1 MRVLIAFPFAA
12 AVCVLIGWGADI
24 ELLRHFGTTAVT
36 MNPASAA
43 ALLALSS
50 GLALREYG
58 GRIAGTLA
66 RAAIGAGCAIGLLKL
81 SDIAFGTHIGVD
93 TVIFAAKL
101 APGYVQPSR
110 IAPNTALCFAL
121 IGFALLLMRKRSE
134 PAIIAAQ
141 TAAIGTGLIAVFALV
156 GHLYGVNAFFIVGA
170 LHPVAVPSALSLLC
184 LAAFVL
190 IRTSSR
196 GLVAPLSDS
205 GPAGRTSRA
214 LLPAAFAIPVAFGW
228 LRQQGERAGLFTGEV
243 GVALMVMLTML
254 TMTALVW
261 QTARLLLAA
270 DTLRRRAEADVA
282 HLASHDFLTGLPNRG
297 HFMERLAARLRRR
310 TRDNKAF
317 AVITMDLDG
326 FKQVNDRLGHAAG
339 DVLLREVGAHLQD
352 CQLRPEDLVARMG
365 GDEFVMLLDG
375 IDRASDAAMVAAR
388 IVTGMPKQCGPRGR
402 EVPVG
407 ISVGIVIADRRYCTS
422 EALLADADRALYEAK
437 RGGKGRFALHAPAE
451 RDARDLL
458 VT

>member
-1 MRVLIAFPFAA
+1 VRVLIVFPVAA
-12 AVCVLIGWGADI
+12 AVCVLIGWGTDV
-24 ELLRHFGTTAVT
+24 EMLRRFGAAAVT

-43 ALLALSS
+43 ALLALSG

-58 GRIAGTLA
+58 GRIACMLA
-66 RAAIGAGCAIGLLKL
+66 WVTIGAGCLIGVLKL
-81 SDIAFGTHIGVD
+81 TDITIGTHIGID
-93 TVIFAAKL
+93 TLLFAAKL

-110 IAPNTALCFAL
+110 IAPNTAFCFVL
-121 IGFALLLMRKRSE
+121 IGLALLLMRSGVER
-134 PAIIAAQ
+134 AVIAAQ
-141 TAAIGTGLIAVFALV
+141 AAAIVTAVIAVFALV
-156 GHLYGVNAFFIVGA
+156 GHLYGVNAFFVVGA
-170 LHPVAVPSALSLLC
+170 LHPVAVPSALSLLS

-254 TMTALVW
+254 TMTVLIW
-261 QTARLLLAA
+261 QNARLLLSA
-270 DTLRRRAEADVA
+270 DMLRRRAEADVA
-282 HLASHDFLTGLPNRG
+282 HLARHDFLTGLPNRG
-297 HFMERLAARLRRR
+297 HFMERLMARMRRR
-310 TRDNKAF
+310 ARDNTAF

-339 DVLLREVGAHLQD
+339 DTLLREVGAYLQN
-352 CQLRPEDLVARMG
+352 CQHRPEDLVARMG
-365 GDEFVMLLDG
+365 GDEFVMLLDR
-375 IDRASDAAMVAAR
+375 IDRATDAAMVAAR
-388 IVTGMPKQCGPRGR
+388 IVAGMPKHCGPRGR

-407 ISVGIVIADRRYCTS
+407 ISVGIVIADRGHATS
-422 EALLADADRALYEAK
+422 EALLADADRALYDAK
-437 RGGKGRFALHAPAE
+437 RGGKGRFALHAPAG
-451 RDARDLL
+451 RDALDLL
-458 VT
+458 VI